1 MLIVSFANAVCIFS
15 LATALLNLLES
26 KLPSDFNKKFG
37 LSWNLVKASVGSER
51 GRRKFHIVFSRNT
64 PPYFFSVTLPLK
76 IPERNLSV
84 YSLSSSEPIV
94 EIKVSTPISV
104 VVPRFKVTLNLMAC
118 IANHKPF
125 EEGEF
130 PTNALVNI
138 FLFI

>member
-26 KLPSDFNKKFG
+26 KLPSGFNKKFG

-51 GRRKFHIVFSRNT
+51 GRRKFHIVFSRIHHHV
-64 PPYFFSVTLPLK
+64 FFSVTLPLK

-84 YSLSSSEPIV
+84 YSLFPSEPIV

-104 VVPRFKVTLNLMAC
+104 VVPRFKGTLNLMAC

>member
-1 MLIVSFANAVCIFS
+1 MCICF
-15 LATALLNLLES
+15 LATTLFNLLES
-26 KLPSDFNKKFG
+26 KLPSDFNKKSG

-84 YSLSSSEPIV
+84 YSLFPSEPIV